1 MRDRTQAP
9 NHLLDITE
17 DVCPM
22 TFVKAKLVFER
33 AAPGDRLEI
42 LLTGDEPRRN
52 VPAALKE
59 AGAEIL
65 GFDETAPVARLHILK
80 PDGLKPGG

>member
-1 MRDRTQAP
+1 MRDETQAP

-22 TFVKAKLVFER
+22 TFVKAKLLFER

-42 LLTGDEPRRN
+42 LLTGEEPRRN
-52 VPAALKE
+52 VPAALRE
-59 AGAEIL
+59 AGARIVL
-65 GFDETAPVARLHILK
+65 FDETAAVARLVIVK
-80 PDGLKPGG
+80 PNG